1 MELTS
6 RQDFMQ
12 LPDMNF
18 REIQKRSNKIIVL
31 SCEGSVT
38 EETYFDVIKQL
49 FSEIKSKIQVVSV
62 LDDIRNKERKERTK
76 EEENLLKQSR
86 PDQLIRK
93 MDAFKTENEQ
103 KYNFA
108 LHEEDE
114 FWIVTDVDNNTN
126 KEKNSYTGV
135 SNKEKWEQV
144 LEDCEKK
151 SYNLAISNPFFEL
164 WLLLHHDDVQEDD
177 YQFAVTENHAYEPTK
192 HFRERLQKNDAK
204 LIKNGKKV
212 RKKDYNIIKVKQAIE
227 RAKTLHNQELDA
239 CKSDEERELSEKWP
253 HTLGSTVYRLLD
265 NIINL
270 YDESLK

>member
-12 LPDMNF
+12 LPDINF
-18 REIQKRSNKIIVL
+18 RETKRSSNKIIFL
-31 SCEGSVT
+31 SCEGAVT
-38 EETYFDVIKQL
+38 EEGYFDLIKEF
-49 FSEIKSKIQVVSV
+49 FSEIKSKIEFVSV
-62 LDDIRNKERKERTK
+62 LQDIRNKERKERTK

-86 PDQLIRK
+86 PDQLVRK
-93 MDAFKTENEQ
+93 MDDFKAENEQ
-103 KYNFA
+103 KYGFT

-114 FWIVTDVDNNTN
+114 FWIITDVDNNTN
-126 KEKNSYTGV
+126 EEKNRYTGV
-135 SNKEKWEQV
+135 SNKEKWDKV
-144 LEDCEKK
+144 LEDCEEK

-164 WLLLHHDDVQEDD
+164 WLLLHHDDVQADD
-177 YQFAVTENHAYEPTK
+177 YKFAVTERHVYEPTE
-192 HFRERLQKNDAK
+192 HFRERLQKRGAK
-204 LIKNGKKV
+204 LINNGKKV
-212 RKKDYNIIKVKQAIE
+212 RKQDYDIIKVKQAVE
-227 RAKTLHNQELDA
+227 RAKTLHNQELNA

>member
-38 EETYFDVIKQL
+38 E
-49 FSEIKSKIQVVSV
+49 SKIQVVSV